1 MKVVLDPVHGY
12 IELDD
17 IARDLIS
24 TPRMQRLRRVKQLGF
39 SNLVYPGANHT
50 RFEHSLGVMHLA
62 SMLMSHIDSV
72 PEDKKIELKA
82 ASLLH
87 DVGHG
92 PFSHV
97 TENLISRYTRRKH
110 DDVKELIGKGEI
122 GETLKKH
129 GLNPGELARHIKGES
144 SIGQVLSSE
153 IDVDR
158 MDYLVRDAHYTGVA
172 FGVVDYNRLINK
184 MQFYE
189 NKLVVAQG
197 GLKAAES
204 LLVSRFWMNTSVY
217 YHHVTRISEAMCSK
231 AVEFMIE
238 EEKLDPLRLREM
250 DDIDLVAAMRQAGG
264 YAGELSRRLDER
276 KLYKRALYTG
286 FEEVGKGV
294 LRHRGKVGRLE
305 SEIADMAGVTPEDV
319 LVDIPKMPEM
329 LEMRALI
336 KTDHKMV
343 PLNDVSHFVSILQEA
358 HLDNWRIGV
367 YSPKEHCEA
376 VEKAAKDF
384 FDIKKNTKQ
393 FKLDEIKENHL
404 IHNNYNNYNNYNK
417 SKYNND

>member
-12 IELDD
+12 IELDEL
-17 IARDLIS
+17 AQALVS
-24 TPRMQRLRRVKQLGF
+24 TSKMQRLRRVKQLGF

-62 SMLMSHIDSV
+62 SRLLSHVDSIE
-72 PEDKKIELKA
+72 EDKKEELKA

-87 DVGHG
+87 DLGHG

-97 TENLISRYTRRKH
+97 TENLIYKYTRKKH
-110 DDVKELIGKGEI
+110 DDVKELLERGEI
-122 GETLKKH
+122 EEILGEY
-129 GLNPGELARHIKGES
+129 GLNPGKLAQHIKGKS

-158 MDYLVRDAHYTGVA
+158 MDYLVRDAHYTGVS

-204 LLVSRFWMNTSVY
+204 LLVSRFWMNASVY
-217 YHHVTRISEAMCSK
+217 YHHVTRISEVMCSK
-231 AVEFMIE
+231 AVETLIK
-238 EEKLDPLRLREM
+238 EKELNPKELREM
-250 DDIDLVAAMRQAGG
+250 DDIALVSTMRRDKGA
-264 YAGELSRRLDER
+264 AGELAKRLDER
-276 KLYKRALYTG
+276 RLYKRALYTG
-286 FEEVGKGV
+286 FESVGEGV
-294 LRHRGKVGRLE
+294 LKYRGKIERLE
-305 SEIADMAGVTPEDV
+305 QEIAELAGVEPEAV

-329 LEMRALI
+329 SEMRALI
-336 KTDHKMV
+336 KTDHKML
-343 PLNDVSHFVSILQEA
+343 PLNEASHFVSILQEA
-358 HLDNWRIGV
+358 HLDNWRMGV
-367 YSPKEHCEA
+367 YSPKEHCKA

-384 FDIKKNTKQ
+384 FDIKKGTKQ
-393 FKLDEIKENHL
+393 YKLNEIGKG
-404 IHNNYNNYNNYNK
+404 
-417 SKYNND
+417 SFF